1 MPAKSRSPFEPF
13 ATVVAICAGLYV
25 AGLAFS
31 LVSAVLGRGHLYG
44 LGEQTICVRDDG
56 YSFGVSGGL
65 PPSFKP
71 GVAVFPVAISLCTNH
86 VTLGQQVLDTLTHVP
101 TFLLYGGALL
111 LLWWLLNGA
120 KHNGPFNAA
129 NGTRVRLTGWWLVLG
144 GIVAT
149 SVETLAHNLL
159 IGTMMASPEAP
170 SRWNQLPGIPAS
182 TVLTGLGLIVVA
194 RILQVGAQMQ
204 DDLAGTV

>member
-1 MPAKSRSPFEPF
+1 M
-13 ATVVAICAGLYV
+13 
-25 AGLAFS
+25 
-31 LVSAVLGRGHLYG
+31 
-44 LGEQTICVRDDG
+44 
-56 YSFGVSGGL
+56 
-65 PPSFKP
+65 
-71 GVAVFPVAISLCTNH
+71 
-86 VTLGQQVLDTLTHVP
+86 
-101 TFLLYGGALL
+101 GAD
-111 LLWWLLNGA
+111 
-120 KHNGPFNAA
+120 
-129 NGTRVRLTGWWLVLG
+129 G

-159 IGTMMASPEAP
+159 IDTMMASSEAP